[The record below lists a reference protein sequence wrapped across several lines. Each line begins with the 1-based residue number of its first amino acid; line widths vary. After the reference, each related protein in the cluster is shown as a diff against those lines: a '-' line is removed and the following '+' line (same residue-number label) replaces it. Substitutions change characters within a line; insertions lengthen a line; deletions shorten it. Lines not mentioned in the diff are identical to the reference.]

1 MRIADFLTES
11 HVPYETMVH
20 PPVFTAQRR
29 AHLLHIPGKRVM
41 KAVLL
46 AGPAGYYLAVLPAS
60 HRVDLKAVSKHLDM
74 TIRLACVSEIAETFT
89 DCERG
94 VLVPF
99 GRLYGIKSLL
109 DAAIDPDTWI
119 VFEGER
125 HFLTI
130 RMRCRDFEALERPDR
145 FDFAVPSQDVDE

>member
-46 AGPAGYYLAVLPAS
+46 AGPAGYFLAVLPAS

-74 TIRLACVSEIAETFT
+74 TVRLACVSEIAETFT

-130 RMRCRDFEALERPDR
+130 RMRCRDFDVLERPDR

>member
-1 MRIADFLTES
+1 MRIPDFLTDS

-29 AHLLHIPGKRVM
+29 AHLLHIPGRRVM

-46 AGPAGYYLAVLPAS
+46 ASQTGYYLAVLPAS
-60 HRVDLKAVSKHLDM
+60 HRVDLAAVSIHLGM
-74 TIRLACVSEIAETFT
+74 NVRLACESEIAETFT

-109 DAAIDPDTWI
+109 DAAIEPDAWI
-119 VFEGER
+119 VFEGQR

-130 RMRCRDFEALERPDR
+130 RMRCRDFETLEKPDR
-145 FDFAVPSQDVDE
+145 FLFATAP

>member
-1 MRIADFLTES
+1 MRVAEYLTES

-41 KAVLL
+41 KGVLL
-46 AGPAGYYLAVLPAS
+46 ASPAGYYLAVLPAS
-60 HRVDLKAVSKHLDM
+60 HRVNLAAVSEHLNM
-74 TIRLACVSEIAETFT
+74 TVRLACESEIAETFT

-99 GRLYGIKSLL
+99 GQLYGIKSLL
-109 DAAIDPDTWI
+109 DASIDPDTWI

-130 RMRCRDFEALERPDR
+130 RMRCRDFENLEKPAR
-145 FDFAVPSQDVDE
+145 FDFAVAGQD

>member
-1 MRIADFLTES
+1 MRVADFLTES

-46 AGPAGYYLAVLPAS
+46 ATPAGYYLAVLPAS
-60 HRVDLKAVSKHLDM
+60 HRVNLDAVGEHLDM
-74 TIRLACVSEIAETFT
+74 PVRMACDSEIAETFT

-99 GRLYGIKSLL
+99 GRLYGVKSLL
-109 DAAIDPDTWI
+109 DASIELDTWI

-130 RMRCRDFEALERPDR
+130 RMRCRDFMTLEQPAR
-145 FDFAVPSQDVDE
+145 FHFATA

>member
-1 MRIADFLTES
+1 MRVADFLTES

-46 AGPAGYYLAVLPAS
+46 ASPLGRYLAVLPAS
-60 HRVDLKAVSKHLDM
+60 HRVSLEVVSRHLDLPVR
-74 TIRLACVSEIAETFT
+74 IASECEIAETFT

-94 VLVPF
+94 ALVPF
-99 GRLYGIKSLL
+99 GRLYGVKSLL
-109 DAAIDPDTWI
+109 DASIDADAWI
-119 VFEGER
+119 VFESQR

-130 RMRCRDFEALERPDR
+130 RMRCRDFEMLEKPDR
-145 FDFAVPSQDVDE
+145 FPFAVAPV

>member
-1 MRIADFLTES
+1 MRIADFLTER

-29 AHLLHIPGKRVM
+29 AHLLHIPGQRVL

-46 AGPAGYYLAVLPAS
+46 ASPTGYYLAILPAS
-60 HRVDLKAVSKHLDM
+60 KRVDLAAVRARLGADV
-74 TIRLACVSEIAETFT
+74 RLACESEIAETFT

-109 DAAIDPDTWI
+109 DASIDPDAWI
-119 VFEGER
+119 VFEGQR

-130 RMRCRDFEALERPDR
+130 RMRCRDFETLEQPDR
-145 FDFAVPSQDVDE
+145 FPFATAAAV

>member
-1 MRIADFLTES
+1 
-11 HVPYETMVH
+11 
-20 PPVFTAQRR
+20 AQRR

-41 KAVLL
+41 KAGLL
-46 AGPAGYYLAVLPAS
+46 ASPVGDYLAVLPAS
-60 HRVDLKAVSKHLDM
+60 HRVSLAAVSDYLNM
-74 TIRLACVSEIAETFT
+74 PVRIACESEIAETFT

-109 DAAIDPDTWI
+109 DSSIDADAWI

-130 RMRCRDFEALERPDR
+130 RMRCRDFETLEKPDR
-145 FDFAVPSQDVDE
+145 FPFAVPPL

>member
-1 MRIADFLTES
+1 MRVADFLTES

-46 AGPAGYYLAVLPAS
+46 ASPAGYYLAVLPAS
-60 HRVDLKAVSKHLDM
+60 HRVSLAAVSDHLGM
-74 TIRLACVSEIAETFT
+74 LVRLACESEIAETFT

-109 DAAIDPDTWI
+109 DASIEVDAWI

-130 RMRCRDFEALERPDR
+130 RMRCRDFEALEKPDR
-145 FDFAVPSQDVDE
+145 FHFALPPQVSS

>member
-1 MRIADFLTES
+1 MRVAEFLTES

-46 AGPAGYYLAVLPAS
+46 ASPLGYFLAVLPAS
-60 HRVDLKAVSKHLDM
+60 HRVSLAAVSDHLGM
-74 TIRLACVSEIAETFT
+74 PVRMACESEIAETFT

-99 GRLYGIKSLL
+99 GRLYGVKSLL
-109 DAAIDPDTWI
+109 DASIETDAWI
-119 VFEGER
+119 VFEGQR
-125 HFLTI
+125 HFMTI
-130 RMRCRDFEALERPDR
+130 RMRCRDFETLEQPTRCH
-145 FDFAVPSQDVDE
+145 FAIPPCAA

>member
-1 MRIADFLTES
+1 MRVPEYLTES

-29 AHLLHIPGKRVM
+29 AHLLHIPGKKVM

-46 AGPAGYYLAVLPAS
+46 ATPFGYYLAVLPAS
-60 HRVDLKAVSKHLDM
+60 HRVDLEAVAHRLAM
-74 TIRLACVSEIAETFT
+74 PVRLACESEIAETFT

-99 GRLYGIKSLL
+99 GRLYGVKSIL
-109 DAAIDPDTWI
+109 DASIDADTWI
-119 VFEGER
+119 VFEGQR

-130 RMRCRDFEALERPDR
+130 RMRCRDFEVLEQPMR
-145 FDFAVPSQDVDE
+145 FSFAVPA